1 MPIKFKYLQHY
12 KDRYG
17 NPWVY
22 VRHNGHK
29 IRIKETIG
37 SPEFARAYGDAIHRL
52 NSPGPIDPNRKNETD
67 HAKPG
72 TLGWLAAQ
80 YFTSTRFT
88 RARSQPHLAQKANA
102 RRAPGPSCRG
112 SPSSLLSLLLL
123 PRAFQLPACCLLRK
137 G

>member
-1 MPIKFKYLQHY
+1 MPIKFRYLQHY
-12 KDRYG
+12 QDRYG

-67 HAKPG
+67 HTKPG

-80 YFTSTRFT
+80 YFVRIDSVHET
-88 RARSQPHLAQKANA
+88 
-102 RRAPGPSCRG
+102 
-112 SPSSLLSLLLL
+112 
-123 PRAFQLPACCLLRK
+123 
-137 G
+137 